1 MKWMKI
7 FFIPIK
13 NISQFTKSFL
23 LSGWCGAVFVCAGGG
38 YGLGEDW
45 ALVDLDFGIGISAAL
60 TVPAKC
66 YDRIEL
72 RRLELK

>member
-1 MKWMKI
+1 MDENFLYPNKKYLPIYKI
-7 FFIPIK
+7 IPP
-13 NISQFTKSFL
+13 QWLVRRGFCL
-23 LSGWCGAVFVCAGGG
+23 CRGG

-45 ALVDLDFGIGISAAL
+45 ALVDLDFGSGISAAL